1 MDRVLLLSYVA
12 SPSVKTVAKTY
23 LFCQPITIERCGMTN
38 SKWIDSSSPNC
49 GFIQEMGR
57 LFEKP
62 IADKASAVNSGGP

>member
-1 MDRVLLLSYVA
+1 
-12 SPSVKTVAKTY
+12 
-23 LFCQPITIERCGMTN
+23 MTN